1 MLYIL
6 KQSSAKKWN
15 QCQNDDSKSVYGG
28 TKSSVFVSDEKV
40 QANQVAFIFS
50 IIIYFLPQK
59 NSLFTSEIH
68 YLWNGI
74 INFESVIL

>member
-6 KQSSAKKWN
+6 KQSNAKKWN
-15 QCQNDDSKSVYGG
+15 QCQNDDSKSVYEG

-59 NSLFTSEIH
+59 NSLFTSEIR
-68 YLWNGI
+68 YLWNG